1 LEACKREKILQA
13 ESESVASKMKSTVL
27 AEPNLVGRENELE
40 ELRSFLSLAAE
51 GKGTTVLISGEA
63 GSGKTRLTREFLDAA
78 KKKGVTVL
86 SGWCIS
92 DAAIPYFP
100 FIEAFNNYFGSY
112 DQEEQTIG
120 VQQSGTP
127 LGIGGATDIT
137 SSEQEVTM
145 WLTGPRP
152 IETPVKP
159 QAISPQIW
167 KDQAFAAVAK
177 TLHTISAQQPMIMFI
192 DDLHWAD
199 SASLA
204 LLHYVARAVKN
215 SERIL
220 LLATFRSEE
229 LTADAEGHPH
239 PLAET
244 LRIMEREELY
254 AEVRLANLN
263 QANVSEMAQNMIGG
277 SLQAEFSQTLAAESQ
292 GNPLFV
298 VESLRMLHERNSL
311 VAENNE
317 WRLSVGELGLPSKIK
332 GIILRRLA
340 VLTNAQRRVLD
351 AASVIGEKFNVDLL
365 STVLGQDSLEVLETL
380 NVISRS
386 TSLVRVEEDRY
397 MFDHARSRETLYE
410 ELASP
415 LKRGYHLKIAQK
427 LEQTGKGGKLAFS
440 EIAYNYV
447 AAGNEG
453 KAVEFSL
460 VAGQD
465 ALKRFSNTEA
475 INHFNYVID
484 KVPNDTTNAETRRVA
499 LEGLGDAYHASCMY
513 VKALEV
519 FERLASSETGA
530 TRLRAYRKAM
540 DAVFLGKL
548 DNKTRLAELATKA
561 ELFAASDR
569 LESARILFL
578 GARSGPESGQKER
591 ETRLHAFEAALQI
604 FEEEYSIPD
613 MAKVL
618 IALGS
623 FPPPSAHNYGTRIS
637 ATLRSIAMFG
647 EMGNLPELEVATYG
661 AGASFLFHGLFIEA
675 RDLLVKA
682 VLVGEK
688 IGDYRIVADAQ
699 IFLSIIAETFGQ
711 VEEAISLGL
720 KAQEYSSKTE
730 TYLLEQETYPHLA
743 RQYAKL
749 GDLGRAQEYYD
760 KIKGLPQEILEG
772 MTSVRGVF
780 RMNMVRAQ
788 AVLLAAEGNWK
799 EADQYFVQAI
809 EISRKIHRASQ
820 INTINDYVW
829 ALNKQGRIEEA
840 KMRLKEI
847 EEISEEVSQDF
858 ADFEVQADL
867 LVPRFALASEEF
879 GLRLDL
885 TNVSRKPG
893 VLVKVE
899 RLVPS
904 EFEGTITPS
913 YFGLQDGSV
922 DMKKEAIPPFQVR
935 TIKLKLKAPEADTF
949 SLNPQV
955 TYMDELG
962 EVKTCKP
969 NSKTITVQPAE
980 PKFNVLP
987 GRASTGYAALDALLY
1002 GGIPEN
1008 YSVALMSPSTDE
1020 REQLIKRFLKTGA
1033 EAGETTFHIT
1043 AEAANTKAL
1052 VEEYPSNLYLIV
1064 CNPQADAMIKNAPN
1078 VFKLKGI
1085 ENLTDIDIALTKA
1098 FRTIKPSATSA
1109 RRICIDIVSD
1119 ALLQHHAINTR
1130 RWLSA
1135 LLPTLKSKGF
1145 TILAVV
1151 DPQMHPTD
1159 ELQSIVGIFDGEI
1172 RVTEKETH
1180 EGIRQTLRVRKLL
1193 NQKYLENEIVLSN
1206 EKLS

>member
-1 LEACKREKILQA
+1 M
-13 ESESVASKMKSTVL
+13 ASKMKSKVL
-27 AEPNLVGRENELE
+27 AEPNLVGREKELE
-40 ELRSFLSLAAE
+40 ELHSFLSLAAE

-63 GSGKTRLTREFLDAA
+63 GSGKTRLTHEFLDAA

-100 FIEAFNNYFGSY
+100 FIEAFNNYFGSF
-112 DQEEQTIG
+112 DQEAQPIG
-120 VQQSGTP
+120 VQQSGMP
-127 LGIGGATDIT
+127 LGIGGATNIT
-137 SSEQEVTM
+137 ISEQQVTM

-152 IETPVKP
+152 IEMPVKL

-177 TLHTISAQQPMIMFI
+177 TLHTISTHQTIIMFV

-204 LLHYVARAVKN
+204 LLHYVARTVNN

-220 LLATFRSEE
+220 FLATFRSEE

-254 AEVRLANLN
+254 TEIRLPNLN
-263 QANVSEMAQNMIGG
+263 QASVSKMAKNMIGG
-277 SLQAEFSQTLAAESQ
+277 NLQAEFAQRLAIESQ

-298 VESLRMLHERNSL
+298 VESLRMLHERKSL

-317 WRLSVGELGLPSKIK
+317 WRLSVDELGLPSKIK

-365 STVLGQDSLEVLETL
+365 STVLGQDSLEVLEIL

-397 MFDHARSRETLYE
+397 SFDHARSRETLYE
-410 ELASP
+410 GLALP
-415 LKRGYHLKIAQK
+415 LKRGYHAKVAQK
-427 LEQTGKGGKLAFS
+427 LEQTGKDGRLALG
-440 EIAYNYV
+440 EIAYHYV

-460 VAGQD
+460 AAGQG
-465 ALKRFSNTEA
+465 ALKRFSNAEA
-475 INHFNYVID
+475 IRHFNYVMG
-484 KVPNDTTNAETRRVA
+484 KVPDCRLNAETRRVA
-499 LEGLGDAYHASCMY
+499 LEGLGDAYHASCLY

-561 ELFAASDR
+561 EPFAASDR
-569 LESARILFL
+569 LESARTLFL

-613 MAKVL
+613 IAKVL
-618 IALGS
+618 MAFGS
-623 FPPPSAHNYGTRIS
+623 FPPPSPHKYGTRIS

-647 EMGNLPELEVATYG
+647 EMENLPELETATYG

-675 RDLLVKA
+675 RDLLIKA
-682 VLVGEK
+682 VQLGEK
-688 IGDYRIVADAQ
+688 TGDYRTVADAQ

-711 VEEAISLGL
+711 IEEAISLAL
-720 KAQEYSSKTE
+720 KAQEYSTKTE

-760 KIKGLPQEILEG
+760 KIKSLPQEILAG

-788 AVLLAAEGNWK
+788 AVLLAAEGKWK

-809 EISRKIHRASQ
+809 EMSKKIHRASQ

-840 KMRLKEI
+840 KKRLREI
-847 EEISEEVSQDF
+847 EEISEEVSKDF

-867 LVPRFALASEEF
+867 LVPRFALAGEEF
-879 GLRLDL
+879 ELRLDL
-885 TNVSRKPG
+885 ANVSRKPG

-899 RLVPS
+899 RLVPAG
-904 EFEGTITPS
+904 FEGTIMPS
-913 YFGLQDGSV
+913 CFGLQDGSV
-922 DMKKEAIPPFQVR
+922 DMKKEAIPPFEVR
-935 TIKLKLKAPEADTF
+935 TIKLKLKAPEAGTF
-949 SLNPQV
+949 SLDPQV
-955 TYMDELG
+955 SYMDEIG
-962 EVKTCKP
+962 EVKTCRP
-969 NSKTITVQPAE
+969 RSITITVLAAE
-980 PKFNVLP
+980 PKYDVLP
-987 GRASTGYAALDALLY
+987 GRVSTGYAELDALLL
-1002 GGIPEN
+1002 GGIPEKFAVTL
-1008 YSVALMSPSTDE
+1008 SSPSTDE
-1020 REQLIKRFLKTGA
+1020 RQLLIQKFL
-1033 EAGETTFHIT
+1033 EAGADAGEKTFYIAT
-1043 AEAANTKAL
+1043 EAGCAKAL
-1052 VEEYPSNLYLIV
+1052 AEKHQTNFFLVL
-1064 CNPQADAMIKNAPN
+1064 CNPQAGAMVQELPN
-1078 VFKLKGI
+1078 VYKLKGV
-1085 ENLTDIDIALTKA
+1085 ENLTEIDIALTKA
-1098 FRTIKPSATSA
+1098 ARKLQPSAKGTK
-1109 RRICIDIVSD
+1109 RICIQVLSD
-1119 ALLQHHAINTR
+1119 ALLQHRAVTTR

-1135 LLPTLKSKGF
+1135 LLPNLKSQGF
-1145 TILAVV
+1145 TILGVV
-1151 DPQMHPTD
+1151 DPQMHASD
-1159 ELQSIVGIFDGEI
+1159 ELQAVLSLFDGEI
-1172 RVTEKETH
+1172 DIYEKETPK
-1180 EGIRQTLRVRKLL
+1180 GTAKFLKVKKMTS
-1193 NQKYLENEIVLSN
+1193 QKYLKDEVPLTEA
-1206 EKLS
+1206 